1 MKKNTGIVIGIIFL
15 LIFTSVTGF
24 LGGFAGSF
32 LFTNRVSTET
42 LAEETQIKVVKEE
55 SAIISAVKK
64 STDSVVSVVISKDI
78 PVFEELDF
86 FDFWNYSPRKQIG
99 TEEQE
104 VGAGTGFV
112 ASEDGLIITNR
123 HVVEDEDAS
132 YTVILNNG
140 EKLEAKVLAKDTLL
154 DIAFLKVDAEGLN
167 PLPLGDSGS
176 VQVGQTVIAIGNA
189 LGEFSNSVSTGVI
202 SGIGRSITATDST
215 GSNAE
220 LISNVFQTDASINH
234 GNSGGPLL
242 DLEGRVIGVNVAIA
256 ESAENI
262 GFTIPIDDVK
272 DLMSRLNA
280 DGSIDRP
287 RLGVR
292 ITMIDSILQEE
303 NDLDVDYGALVIA
316 GNAKQLAVLP
326 GSPAQNAGIKE
337 GDIILEIDGKRLDM
351 ENPLPNVIQSY
362 KIGDTITLKVL
373 RDGEELQLKATLD
386 KF

>member
-1 MKKNTGIVIGIIFL
+1 MKRNTGVVIGFIFL
-15 LIFTSVTGF
+15 LIFTSLTGF
-24 LGGFAGSF
+24 VGGLAGAF
-32 LFTNRVSTET
+32 LFTGQVPATVQTDQTN
-42 LAEETQIKVVKEE
+42 LKVVKEE
-55 SAIISAVKK
+55 SAIISAVKE
-64 STDSVVSVVISKDI
+64 STDSVVSVVISKDV

-112 ASEDGLIITNR
+112 ASKDGLIITNR

-140 EKLEAKVLAKDTLL
+140 EKLEATVLAKDTLL
-154 DIAFLKVDAEGLN
+154 DIAFLKVDVTGLK
-167 PLPLGDSGS
+167 PLPLGDSSS

-242 DLEGRVIGVNVAIA
+242 DLDGNVIGVNVAVA

-262 GFTIPIDDVK
+262 GFAIPIEDVK

-292 ITMIDSILQEE
+292 ITMIDSVLQEE
-303 NDLDVDYGALVIA
+303 NDLAVDYGALVIA

-326 GSPAQNAGIKE
+326 GSPAQKAGIKE
-337 GDIILEIDGKRLDM
+337 GDIILEIDGEKLTTD
-351 ENPLPNVIQSY
+351 NPLPNVIQSY
-362 KIGDTITLKVL
+362 KIGDTITLKIL
-373 RDGEELQLKATLD
+373 RDSEELQLEATLD